1 MKSNECSSLKRKL
14 RWREIHPPSFFD
26 FTSKMALSESDKAKF
41 KKWLARGEL
50 TEILDAFGE
59 AQYKNALQYIAKKYF
74 WS

>member
-1 MKSNECSSLKRKL
+1 
-14 RWREIHPPSFFD
+14 
-26 FTSKMALSESDKAKF
+26 MALSESDKAKF